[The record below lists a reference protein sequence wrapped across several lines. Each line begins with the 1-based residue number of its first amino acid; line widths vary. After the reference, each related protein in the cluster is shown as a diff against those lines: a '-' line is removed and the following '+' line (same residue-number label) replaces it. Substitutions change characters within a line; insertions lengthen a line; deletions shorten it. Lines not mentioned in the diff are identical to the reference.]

1 MNETTEVKDENEF
14 SDSCDESVQSTS
26 ATQTNESYG
35 TEHPF
40 ETTEDGYY
48 IVSTPLKGATPDRLS
63 ITIEGTEYRLSEYMG
78 TLSKSQFLPNT
89 ICYRSLKVVE

>member
-1 MNETTEVKDENEF
+1 MNETTEVKD
-14 SDSCDESVQSTS
+14 QS
-26 ATQTNESYG
+26 ESYG

-48 IVSTPLKGATPDRLS
+48 IVSTPLKGTTPDRVS